1 MKSGSERRV
10 LLVWAA
16 VLATFATAPLFWWV
30 QNNLRPVGGAMAFP
44 KALWLADALV
54 LWIVLPLAI
63 VSDTRVAN
71 GVRRAFLI
79 LLVLML
85 LRGTLEAWMLYVTLN
100 WSPWYGIAHDLLC
113 IAALAWQW
121 VRPCA
126 GADALWR
133 THIAATA
140 MAFVPEIY
148 FAWYMQRYFSTQ
160 GAGAVYFV
168 PDDPAHAL
176 VLNVT
181 AAAVV
186 CCSVYIIIFLVRW
199 LHAASDRGGARTR

>member
-100 WSPWYGIAHDLLC
+100 WSPWYGIAHDLFGIVELLFESVSFFVESFFRQN
-113 IAALAWQW
+113 IFF
-121 VRPCA
+121 
-126 GADALWR
+126 
-133 THIAATA
+133 
-140 MAFVPEIY
+140 AFDTPL
-148 FAWYMQRYFSTQ
+148 F
-160 GAGAVYFV
+160 
-168 PDDPAHAL
+168 
-176 VLNVT
+176 
-181 AAAVV
+181 
-186 CCSVYIIIFLVRW
+186 
-199 LHAASDRGGARTR
+199 